1 MAFVDEIRRLVGV
14 AERLKGPIGN
24 EANTKALLVEPTL
37 SALGWDTTN
46 LEHTVRDWPVDKDAS
61 IDYAL
66 RIDDANVLLIETRGA
81 SESLDDEQFTART
94 LEYVSTEGV
103 AWCVLTN
110 GLIYRIYKT
119 DEPVAIDRRPLI
131 EVDLGDVGASA
142 GATEDLSLLT
152 RESLIDGSLQRRGD
166 EVYIDPRVQRALTQ
180 LVANPPAG
188 FLDAVALELGA
199 PEVAA
204 GRLKESLARLSIV
217 RSGAPPATPE
227 AAPPP
232 ATPEAAPPPATP
244 EAAPPPADTATP
256 AIVWST
262 AFAPTAAPAPEVPP
276 LEAPATASDSP
287 SRPAPPSAASTSPP
301 ATAPTPQPR
310 VTSQPPPLR
319 APATP
324 AATPPPEGRP
334 VTAPPAATPTPELQ
348 WTSPIAPASEREA
361 AAPRSEPRLPALPGS
376 GGVEARQTL
385 REYLGDTPAA
395 IAELFGE
402 LDEYARNLEATRLI
416 RRERVEYLRGETPCF
431 TIEADRERILLCLS
445 LEPAA
450 VQAWWWSPAE
460 KRYMIDIRQR
470 ATGEMEYSVSQPDH
484 LDNARQLIKLA
495 YHESAA
501 PHDGS

>member
-1 MAFVDEIRRLVGV
+1 M

-110 GLIYRIYKT
+110 GLIYRIYKA
-119 DEPVAIDRRPLI
+119 DEPVAIDRRLLI
-131 EVDLGDVGASA
+131 QVDLGDVGASA

-217 RSGAPPATPE
+217 RSGE
-227 AAPPP
+227 
-232 ATPEAAPPPATP
+232 PPATP

-287 SRPAPPSAASTSPP
+287 SRPAPPSPASTSPPAPSAASTSPP
-301 ATAPTPQPR
+301 ATAPTPQPP

-324 AATPPPEGRP
+324 AATPAPEGRP

-361 AAPRSEPRLPALPGS
+361 TAPRSEPRLPALPGS
-376 GGVEARQTL
+376 GAVEARQTL
-385 REYLGDTPAA
+385 REYLGDTPTA

-431 TIEADRERILLCLS
+431 TMEADRERILLCLS

-460 KRYMIDIRQR
+460 KRYMIDIRQG

-495 YHESAA
+495 YHESSA
-501 PHDGS
+501 PHDGG

>member
-66 RIDDANVLLIETRGA
+66 RVDDANVVLIETRGA

-94 LEYVSTEGV
+94 LEYVSNEGV

-110 GLIYRIYKT
+110 GLTYRIYKA
-119 DEPVAIDRRPLI
+119 DEPVAIDRRLLI
-131 EVDLGDVGASA
+131 EVDLGDVGAST
-142 GATEDLSLLT
+142 GATQDLSLLT

-166 EVYIDPRVQRALTQ
+166 QVYIDPRVQRALTQ

-188 FLDAVALELGA
+188 FLDAVALALGA
-199 PEVAA
+199 PEVVA

-217 RSGAPPATPE
+217 HAGAPPATPE
-227 AAPPP
+227 AARPP
-232 ATPEAAPPPATP
+232 AAAPTPQAAPPPAVTP
-244 EAAPPPADTATP
+244 TP
-256 AIVWST
+256 AIAST
-262 AFAPTAAPAPEVPP
+262 AAFAPTAAPTPQVPP
-276 LEAPATASDSP
+276 LEAPATPPASP
-287 SRPAPPSAASTSPP
+287 SRPAAPSTASTPPPASAPTPHPP
-301 ATAPTPQPR
+301 ATP
-310 VTSQPPPLR
+310 QPPPLR
-319 APATP
+319 VPATP

-334 VTAPPAATPTPELQ
+334 FTPAPAATPTPELQ
-348 WTSPIAPASEREA
+348 WTSHLTPASERA
-361 AAPRSEPRLPALPGS
+361 ATPPRSEPRLPALPGA
-376 GGVEARQTL
+376 GVEARQTL

-395 IAELFGE
+395 IADLCGE
-402 LDEYARNLEATRLI
+402 LDEYARSLEATRRI
-416 RRERVEYLRGETPCF
+416 HRERVEYLRGETPCF
-431 TIEADRERILLCLS
+431 TLEADRERILLCLS

-470 ATGEMEYSVSQPDH
+470 ATGEMEYSVSQADH

-501 PHDGS
+501 PHDGG